1 MINDSRLRRGFG
13 GQARSMS
20 VRAWFERARSEGFA
34 IGSFNVANLE
44 TIKAVVET
52 AAEMRSPILLESS
65 PGETKWVGANTMV
78 AIAHTLS
85 KEHGIPVFVNLDHA
99 EKLEHCMTAIEAGY
113 DLIHFD
119 GSHGDLDENI
129 RITKEV
135 VKAAHAKNLLVEAE
149 IDALPTKSSEIYK
162 DKIPDEVIKKSY
174 SDPEKVKAFAEE
186 TGVDT
191 MATVFGNVH
200 GILLQQEEVLDFDL
214 VARIRAANP
223 DIFLSMHGS
232 SGIPEVNVTRA
243 IQVGKIVKVNISTEI
258 RKAYRETL
266 ERVLKEN
273 PDQLAVY
280 KFMPPVIE
288 AIKAVARRKIEAYG
302 SAGKA

>member
-34 IGSFNVANLE
+34 IGSFNVANLA

-78 AIAHTLS
+78 AIVRSLS

-99 EKLEHCMTAIEAGY
+99 EKLEDCMTAIEAGY
-113 DLIHFD
+113 DLILFD

-135 VKAAHAKNLLVEAE
+135 VKAAHAKNLLVEA
-149 IDALPTKSSEIYK
+149 
-162 DKIPDEVIKKSY
+162 
-174 SDPEKVKAFAEE
+174 
-186 TGVDT
+186 
-191 MATVFGNVH
+191 
-200 GILLQQEEVLDFDL
+200 
-214 VARIRAANP
+214 
-223 DIFLSMHGS
+223 
-232 SGIPEVNVTRA
+232 
-243 IQVGKIVKVNISTEI
+243 
-258 RKAYRETL
+258 
-266 ERVLKEN
+266 
-273 PDQLAVY
+273 
-280 KFMPPVIE
+280 
-288 AIKAVARRKIEAYG
+288 
-302 SAGKA
+302 

>member
-1 MINDSRLRRGFG
+1 M
-13 GQARSMS
+13 
-20 VRAWFERARSEGFA
+20 
-34 IGSFNVANLE
+34 
-44 TIKAVVET
+44 
-52 AAEMRSPILLESS
+52 
-65 PGETKWVGANTMV
+65 GANTLV
-78 AIAHTLS
+78 AIARSLS

-99 EKLEHCMTAIEAGY
+99 EKLEDCMMAIEAGY

-119 GSHGDLDENI
+119 GSHGGLDENI

-135 VKAAHAKNLLVEAE
+135 VKAAHAKDLIVEAE

-162 DKIPDEVIKKSY
+162 DAIPKEVILESY
-174 SDPEKVKAFAEE
+174 SDPESVKAFAAE

-200 GILLQQEEVLDFDL
+200 GILLQQEEELDFDL
-214 VARIRAANP
+214 VARIREVNP

-232 SGIPEVNVTRA
+232 SGIPEADVTKA
-243 IQVGKIVKVNISTEI
+243 IKTGKIVKVNISTEV
-258 RKAYRETL
+258 RKAFRETL
-266 ERVLKEN
+266 EQVLKEN

-288 AIKAVARRKIEAYG
+288 AIKEVAKRKIEAYG
-302 SAGKA
+302 SAGKV